1 MKGWEDDFLSELQP
15 RKWSAP
21 DGAPK
26 AIEPSLLFLGI
37 GDHALEVALAS
48 SSVRP
53 KADDVRKLWIARQGR
68 RPSPLLLII
77 GYPKDGGIA
86 LTVCGPAG
94 EQPTLLHDLPISQ
107 VERLASAALAE
118 PTRHHALRFLLA
130 MLPEVESDM
139 PGLRNNGLLATQELR
154 FGVPAR
160 SDWTSATSSAK
171 HLLEL
176 SGQQL
181 VEGLGFSV
189 ANLSVTSSVLT
200 VGDGVKRA
208 VAVFLDDTESFDAA
222 AERFQGTSPVSEALA
237 LADKEGLPWVVLTRG
252 RQIRLYAAR
261 ADTGVGRKGRAET
274 FVELNLAL
282 LPEDS
287 AGFLPLL
294 FGEKALSEG
303 GSIEDILERSADFA
317 AELATRLRERIY
329 YDTVPI
335 LATAVASRLGDT
347 TTLADKDLEAAYEQT
362 LVILF
367 RLLFVAYAEDKDLLP
382 YRTNSKYADHSLK
395 HLTRRLAEDRQKG
408 TQVFDEKACD
418 LWEDVSQLWRAVDS
432 GNKGWGVPAY
442 NGGLFNHDET
452 VNPAGAALA
461 EIELTDSEFGLAL
474 SAMLVDEGVDGVIGP
489 VDFRSL
495 SVREFGTIYEGLLE
509 SMLSIASSDLTIDA
523 KGNYVPLRK
532 KNDEVIIEAG
542 EIYFHNRSGERK
554 ATGSYFTKPFAVEH
568 LLDNALEPAL
578 DDHLALIQTHIDAG
592 DDAAAADAFFDFR
605 CVDLAMGSGH
615 FLVAA
620 VDRIEARLSSFL
632 ALHPIPPV
640 VAELD
645 ALRQAAA
652 EALGDLA
659 EGVEIETS
667 SLLRRQVARRC
678 IYGVDLNHISVEL
691 ARLAI
696 WIHTFVPG
704 LPLSFLDHSL
714 VCGNSLTGI
723 GTLDEA
729 LDVLDPDHATH
740 GAVSLFRSGIE
751 EFIGRASKSLER
763 LAHITERTAADIKE
777 ARTAQNEALA
787 AIEPARQLFDLLV
800 AVRLAEAPRPITIDE
815 ESIGQSPGLERGE
828 ELAESLQSL
837 HFPIA
842 FPEVFL
848 RDRPGFDCILGN
860 PPWEEATV
868 EELGFFTLRH
878 PGMRSLSP
886 ADQKREV
893 AKLRKARPD
902 LVAEYETALSEAE
915 EIRQVL
921 IAGPFPGMGTG
932 DPDLYKAFSWRF
944 WQLVR
949 TNGSIGVVLPRSALS
964 ASGSAPW
971 RLEVLDHGAFVDVTM
986 ILNNAQWFFEDV
998 HPQYTIALISI
1009 RKGEDHVGELALSG
1023 PFASMK
1029 SYTAA
1034 RKELPST
1041 FSSADF
1047 KEWSEGAS
1055 FPLIPSAEAG
1065 SVFRKLRAHPRF
1077 DAPDCW
1083 ICKPATE
1090 FHATNDKRFFDF
1102 EPNTTEGLWPVYK
1115 GASFNLWE
1123 PDTQVYYGWADPDVV
1138 APVLQK
1144 RRISSAARAK
1154 SPYGRFPKATIEDP
1168 GTLPCFSP
1176 RIAFRDITNRTNTR
1190 TVIACLVYPQ
1200 IALTNKAPYLLWP
1213 SGDERDQAYLLGVLS
1228 SMPLDWYARR
1238 VIEISMNFHLLNAFP
1253 IPRPERDDRHRL
1265 EIELI
1270 AGRLAAVDDWFEDW
1284 ATAIGVPTASVAS
1297 DERDSL
1303 MARLDAAV
1311 AHVYGLDADD
1321 LRVIFTTFHAGTD
1334 YSARLATV
1342 LEHYKDLA

>member
-1 MKGWEDDFLSELQP
+1 M
-15 RKWSAP
+15 
-21 DGAPK
+21 
-26 AIEPSLLFLGI
+26 
-37 GDHALEVALAS
+37 LA
-48 SSVRP
+48 
-53 KADDVRKLWIARQGR
+53 
-68 RPSPLLLII
+68 
-77 GYPKDGGIA
+77 
-86 LTVCGPAG
+86 VCGPAG
-94 EQPTLLHDLPISQ
+94 EQPTLLYDLARSQ

-139 PGLRNNGLLATQELR
+139 PGLRNTGLLATQELR

-160 SDWTSATSSAK
+160 SDWEAATSSGK
-171 HLLEL
+171 HLLGL

-189 ANLSVTSSVLT
+189 TNLSITSSVLT
-200 VGDGVKRA
+200 VGDGIKRA
-208 VAVFLDDTESFDAA
+208 VAVFLDDTESFDTA
-222 AERFQGTSPVSEALA
+222 AERFQGTSPVSEGLA

-274 FVELNLAL
+274 FVEVNLAL
-282 LPEDS
+282 LPEDN

-303 GSIEDILERSADFA
+303 GSIEDILERSSDFA

-335 LATAVASRLGDT
+335 LATAVAARLGDASNLGDT
-347 TTLADKDLEAAYEQT
+347 DLEAAYEQT

-395 HLTRRLAEDRQKG
+395 HLSRRLAEDRRKS
-408 TQVFDEKACD
+408 TQVFDETATD
-418 LWEDVSQLWRAVDS
+418 LWEDVRQLWRAVDS
-432 GNKGWGVPAY
+432 GNKGWGVPPY
-442 NGGLFNHDET
+442 DGGLFSQDE
-452 VNPAGAALA
+452 VVSPAGAALA
-461 EIELTDSEFGLAL
+461 KIELTDSEFGPAL
-474 SAMLVDEGVDGVIGP
+474 SAMLVDEGVDAVIGP

-509 SMLSIASSDLTIDA
+509 SMLSIAASDLTTDA
-523 KGNYVPLRK
+523 KGNYVPVRK
-532 KNDEVIIEAG
+532 KSDEVIIESG

-568 LLDNALEPAL
+568 LLDHALEPVL
-578 DDHLALIQTHIDAG
+578 DDHIALIQKHIDSG

-632 ALHPIPPV
+632 ALHPIPAV
-640 VAELD
+640 VAELE
-645 ALRQAAA
+645 ALRQAAV

-714 VCGNSLTGI
+714 ICGNSLTGI

-729 LDVLDPDHATH
+729 LEVLDPDHAAH
-740 GAVSLFRSGIE
+740 GAVSFFRSGIE

-763 LAHITERTAADIKE
+763 LARITEKTAADIKE
-777 ARTAQNEALA
+777 ARTAQKQALA

-800 AVRLAEAPRPITIDE
+800 AVRLGEAPRPISIDE
-815 ESIGQSPGLERGE
+815 ESIGQSPGLDRGE
-828 ELAESLQSL
+828 ELAGSMQSL
-837 HFPIA
+837 HFPLV

-868 EELGFFTLRH
+868 EELGFFALRH
-878 PGMRSLSP
+878 PGLRSLNQ
-886 ADQKREV
+886 AEQKREV
-893 AKLRKARPD
+893 AKLRNARPD
-902 LVAEYETALSEAE
+902 LVAEYETALSEAD
-915 EIRQVL
+915 EIRRFL
-921 IAGPFPGMGTG
+921 LAGPFPGMGTG

-949 TNGSIGVVLPRSALS
+949 TDGAIGVVLPRSALS
-964 ASGSAPW
+964 ARGSAPW
-971 RLEVLDHGAFVDVTM
+971 RLEVLDHGAFTDVTM
-986 ILNNAQWFFEDV
+986 MLNSAQWFFEDV
-998 HPQYTIALISI
+998 HPQYTIALTSI
-1009 RKGEDHVGELALSG
+1009 RKGDDHAGELALSG
-1023 PFASMK
+1023 PFASMR
-1029 SYTAA
+1029 SYMTG
-1034 RKELPST
+1034 RKEQPSV

-1047 KEWSEGAS
+1047 KGWSEGAS
-1055 FPLIPSAEAG
+1055 FPLIPSAEAA
-1065 SVFRKLRAHPRF
+1065 SVFRKLRAHPRL
-1077 DAPDCW
+1077 DDTDGW
-1083 ICKPATE
+1083 ICRPATE
-1090 FHATNDKRFFDF
+1090 FHATNDKKYFKFDPA
-1102 EPNTTEGLWPVYK
+1102 ETEELWPVYK
-1115 GASFNLWE
+1115 GASFNLWQ
-1123 PDTQVYYGWADPDVV
+1123 PDTEVYYGWADPDVV
-1138 APVLQK
+1138 LPVLQK
-1144 RRISSAARAK
+1144 KRISSAANVK
-1154 SPYGRFPKATIEDP
+1154 SPFGGFPKQIIQDP
-1168 GTLPCFSP
+1168 ETLPCLSP
-1176 RIAFRDITNRTNTR
+1176 RIAFRDIARSTDTR
-1190 TVIACLVYPQ
+1190 TMIVCLVYPQ
-1200 IALTNKAPYLLWP
+1200 IVLANTAPYLLWP
-1213 SGDERDQAYLLGVLS
+1213 SGDERDQAYLLGVLA
-1228 SMPLDWYARR
+1228 SMPFDWYVRR
-1238 VIEISMNFHLLNAFP
+1238 VVETHVNFHLLNAFP
-1253 IPRPERDDRHRL
+1253 IPRPDREDRHRL
-1265 EIELI
+1265 EIESI

-1284 ATAIGVPTASVAS
+1284 ASAVGVPTASVAD
-1297 DERDSL
+1297 DEMDSL
-1303 MARLDAAV
+1303 LARLDAAV
-1311 AHVYGLDADD
+1311 AHGYGLDQDD
-1321 LRVIFTTFHAGTD
+1321 LKVIFDTFHAGAD
-1334 YSARLATV
+1334 YSIRLAVV
-1342 LEHYKDLA
+1342 LGHYKDMA